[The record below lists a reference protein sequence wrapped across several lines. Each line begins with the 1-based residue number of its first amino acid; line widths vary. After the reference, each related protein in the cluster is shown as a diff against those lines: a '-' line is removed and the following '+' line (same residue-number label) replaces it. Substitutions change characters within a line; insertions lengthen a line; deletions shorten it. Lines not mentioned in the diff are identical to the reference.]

1 MGELFMI
8 YLDMEQD
15 LNNWAYKNLKAAGF
29 KNVEPD
35 NALYQHCNILLRK
48 LQPKPRQIEKS
59 KDFTCPIGYEDK
71 LKFFEEAVISGKDL
85 THFMSRSIQDAIS
98 QDKMLFDWGLYHF
111 HLSNTLDKNNSY
123 FIKGSKNLLVAYV
136 DPDFDDTIYFLQIR
150 PHKSIL
156 WTEQELI
163 RCLADNWP
171 NLTEKYR
178 LSEVASLTSNITDND
193 YKNLRGKNANTM
205 IDLQDGRVYL
215 GFNWGITSNGFSVKA
230 LTIYDRLINDA
241 MIIQENIIEYA
252 DVLLEIIGEKVGTP
266 IEDIYIELVK
276 PNLSDYIFKVKNITN
291 LFIRIVLINENR
303 TLRFLVGDSIEQLKN
318 EENNNNTVP

>member
-1 MGELFMI
+1 MI

-71 LKFFEEAVISGKDL
+71 LKFFEEAVIAGKDL
-85 THFMSRSIQDAIS
+85 TPFMSRSIQDAKS

-111 HLSNTLDKNNSY
+111 HLSNTLDKNNPY
-123 FIKGSKNLLVAYV
+123 FMKGSKNLLVAYV
-136 DPDFDDTIYFLQIR
+136 DLDFDDTIYFLQIR

-178 LSEVASLTSNITDND
+178 LSEVASLTSNITYND